1 MFKCENIRKF
11 GDVLTIKA
19 VTAASKATRSTP
31 RSGARTTVIVQALKK
46 IIVQALKKVIVELA
60 IKPTQYFFV
69 GITSLITIWRM
80 VISDH

>member
-1 MFKCENIRKF
+1 MFKSEIRKF

-46 IIVQALKKVIVELA
+46 IIVQALKKVTAKALKKVIVELS
-60 IKPTQYFFV
+60 IKPTQ
-69 GITSLITIWRM
+69 
-80 VISDH
+80 